1 MKKKQNRCGF
11 TLIEVI
17 ASLVIIGIMAIMTS
31 VGINKIFEGYLFTKD
46 NAKTTMR
53 AQVVLTRLMKEFSSI
68 ETVANG
74 SKTSLTYSY
83 IKNGVSIPTRT
94 LSWSGTAGDPLMLGG
109 NTLTKDVNDF
119 ELRYHTTYNDAGD
132 NTWDGSE
139 KMIGITLK
147 MNGAMGVVS
156 SFSIR
161 MVPRN
166 L

>member
-1 MKKKQNRCGF
+1 MKMRQNQYGF

-17 ASLVIIGIMAIMTS
+17 ASLVIIGILAMMTS
-31 VGINKIFEGYLFTKD
+31 VGISKIFEGYLFTKD

-68 ETVANG
+68 DAVDSS

-83 IKNGVSIPTRT
+83 TKNGVSIPNRT
-94 LSWSGTAGDPLMLGG
+94 LSWSGTAGDPLMLGV
-109 NTLTKDVNDF
+109 NTLTEDVNDF
-119 ELRYHTTYNDAGD
+119 ELSYYPAYDDPGD
-132 NTWDGSE
+132 DTWDGTQT
-139 KMIGITLK
+139 MIGITLK
-147 MNGAMGVVS
+147 MNGAMGVIS

-161 MVPRN
+161 IVPRN